1 MKLLGLVVV
10 LLAAGASP
18 ALTRADGCPLPCSGQ
33 SASPP
38 DAKLLFVQAE
48 GAGGPLVAYD
58 TTTGR
63 RRFALPPGR
72 ASADGSRYFT
82 AATRR
87 GDTLLSE
94 FSVATG
100 ASIRGQW
107 VRGRWMLAGVS
118 PSGRWLALARRG
130 ASRTRL
136 QIVDA
141 NRGGVAHLLDLAGSF
156 EVETVS
162 ADGKRLFLIEHLS
175 SSGAPRYLVRLYDLS
190 RETLVANPLRA
201 KGEDKVMAGLAWS
214 GIASPNGRWLLTLYL
229 NTRRNQAFVHA
240 LDLRHSQPVCID
252 LPSGDGS
259 LAALKQYA
267 LKLSPDGSTL
277 YAANAALGV
286 VAEIGLGQRRV
297 VRSVHFARSSWRGA
311 AGPGA
316 NATISRNG
324 RTLYFT
330 GGRDLW
336 AYDAAYGVVRGAYRT
351 KGLVAGLG
359 FGHGD
364 RRVHVARGDGRML
377 AFEAATGRSVRS

>member
-1 MKLLGLVVV
+1 MKLLGLVVA

-72 ASADGSRYFT
+72 ASANGSRYFT

-107 VRGRWMLAGVS
+107 VRGRWALAGVS

-141 NRGGVAHLLDLAGSF
+141 DRGGVAHLLDLAGNF

-229 NTRRNQAFVHA
+229 KPGATRR
-240 LDLRHSQPVCID
+240 SST
-252 LPSGDGS
+252 PSTCVTAS
-259 LAALKQYA
+259 RSA
-267 LKLSPDGSTL
+267 STCPR
-277 YAANAALGV
+277 ATA
-286 VAEIGLGQRRV
+286 RWP
-297 VRSVHFARSSWRGA
+297 RSSSTRSSY
-311 AGPGA
+311 PP
-316 NATISRNG
+316 
-324 RTLYFT
+324 
-330 GGRDLW
+330 
-336 AYDAAYGVVRGAYRT
+336 
-351 KGLVAGLG
+351 
-359 FGHGD
+359 
-364 RRVHVARGDGRML
+364 
-377 AFEAATGRSVRS
+377 TGRRSTRRTPRLVSWRRSSSRSAGW